1 LVVADEMATCIT
13 CGIQL
18 HPERAERYN
27 YCLALACQEENAT
40 GLTMVAVGVNKSAEQ
55 YEILDERTRQAM
67 AEGRYH
73 DQRRASFGSAP
84 TSTDRDA
91 GAAPAPEGHR
101 TVARTQP
108 KSAPTR
114 RTPVRRPWTRKQ
126 ENLALIYHEQGM
138 RPDEIATKVGLS
150 RYTVTQIILG
160 ARPPRPRR

>member
-1 LVVADEMATCIT
+1 MATCIT
-13 CGIQL
+13 CGTEL

-27 YCLALACQEENAT
+27 YCLASACQAENAR

-67 AEGRYH
+67 AEGRFH

-84 TSTDRDA
+84 TSTDRDTP
-91 GAAPAPEGHR
+91 GAAPAPESGR
-101 TVARTQP
+101 TAARTQP
-108 KSAPTR
+108 KAVPTR

-138 RPDEIATKVGLS
+138 RPDEIAKKIGLS
-150 RYTVTQIILG
+150 RYTVTQVILNAG
-160 ARPPRPRR
+160 PGPRR

>member
-1 LVVADEMATCIT
+1 MATCVT
-13 CGIQL
+13 CGTQL

-27 YCLALACQEENAT
+27 YCLAPACQEENAT

-84 TSTDRDA
+84 TSTDKGA
-91 GAAPAPEGHR
+91 PVAAPAPEGRR
-101 TVARTQP
+101 TVARTRKTETP
-108 KSAPTR
+108 AR
-114 RTPVRRPWTRKQ
+114 RAPVRRPWTRKQ

-138 RPDEIATKVGLS
+138 RPDEIAKKVGLS

-160 ARPPRPRR
+160 ARPGPRR

>member
-1 LVVADEMATCIT
+1 MATCVT
-13 CGIQL
+13 CGTQL

-27 YCLALACQEENAT
+27 YCLAPACQEENAT

-84 TSTDRDA
+84 TSTDKPA
-91 GAAPAPEGHR
+91 PLGAPAPEGR
-101 TVARTQP
+101 RAVARTP
-108 KSAPTR
+108 KTDGATR
-114 RTPVRRPWTRKQ
+114 RAPVRRPWTRKQ
-126 ENLALIYHEQGM
+126 ENLALIYHEQGL
-138 RPDEIATKVGLS
+138 RPDEIANKVGLS

-160 ARPPRPRR
+160 ARPGPRR